1 MSSLRGRGLRDRVAA
16 EVDAAAGDLVD
27 LSHRIHANPETAFEE
42 VRASTW
48 LAARLEAG
56 GFDVELGTYG
66 LPTSFRADAGKSG
79 PRVVLCAEYDAL
91 PGIGHACGHNVIGA
105 CAVGAGLALAA
116 GAEEAGLRVT
126 VLGTPAEEDLGGKRM
141 LVERGAF
148 EKADACL
155 MVHPAPVDIR
165 QTPGLALADLVVTVR
180 GRASHAAL
188 SSGSGGNALRA
199 LVGVHVALSEMEL
212 TPYERCN
219 GVILHGGEVP
229 NVVPEETSSR
239 WFLRARNLEELE
251 SFVARVEEEVERSV
265 AAAGCAVEFSSGFP
279 PYREMKTNSVLAER
293 YEAHVRSLGREL
305 VPQSLIGAESA
316 TSTDQGNVS
325 QVVPSIHPMIGI
337 DSGPVLPHQPGFA
350 AAAVTESAD
359 RAVLDGAKAL
369 AMTALDV
376 AMVDGLLEQVR
387 EEFETTDSTGNR
399 VSEQD

>member
-1 MSSLRGRGLRDRVAA
+1 MSSPRDGELRDRVVAG
-16 EVDAAAGDLVD
+16 VDAVADDLVE
-27 LSHRIHANPETAFEE
+27 LSHRIHANPETALEE
-42 VRASTW
+42 VKASTW
-48 LAARLEAG
+48 LAQRLEAG
-56 GFDVELGTYG
+56 GFDVELGAYG
-66 LPTSFRADAGKSG
+66 LPTSFRADIGTSG
-79 PRVVLCAEYDAL
+79 PRVILCAEYDAL
-91 PGIGHACGHNVIGA
+91 PGIGHACGHNIIGA
-105 CAVGAGLALAA
+105 CALGAGLALAA

-148 EKADACL
+148 EEADACL
-155 MVHPAPVDIR
+155 MVHPAPLDIR
-165 QTPGLALADLVVTVR
+165 QTPGLALADLVVTVH

-188 SSGSGGNALRA
+188 SRGSGGNALSA

-212 TPYERCN
+212 SPHERCN
-219 GVILHGGEVP
+219 GVILRGGTAP

-251 SFVARVEEEVERSV
+251 SFVARVEEKVERNV
-265 AAAGCAVEFSSGFP
+265 EAAGCTVEFSSGFP

-293 YEAHVRSLGREL
+293 YEDHVRSLGREL

-325 QVVPSIHPMIGI
+325 QVVPAIHPMIGI

-376 AMVDGLLEQVR
+376 AIVDGLLGRVR
-387 EEFETTDSTGNR
+387 EEFDATDSTGSRN
-399 VSEQD
+399 SGQD